1 MLSRWLSAPLA
12 VCPSRGHGGT
22 RGGGVG
28 DRGRAPA
35 RPARWGG
42 YRGLCP
48 AAGCSPLG
56 SRSPSLAQCL
66 DGIDYDDFNF
76 GTHMMEQKEP
86 LMQTGKG
93 RVPPGSP
100 AVQRGF
106 PAG

>member
-1 MLSRWLSAPLA
+1 MGARTPRSVGRVPGA
-12 VCPSRGHGGT
+12 VSPR
-22 RGGGVG
+22 R
-28 DRGRAPA
+28 
-35 RPARWGG
+35 
-42 YRGLCP
+42 LQ
-48 AAGCSPLG
+48 PLG
-56 SRSPSLAQCL
+56 SRSPPLAQCL

-100 AVQRGF
+100 AMQRGF